1 MRIFEHLHALTLSRF
16 APDQE
21 AVLMQTLP
29 LLIQDDAIS
38 MPRALC
44 FEPTMINSKIVKKA
58 LCLVE
63 AEEASAQSM
72 IRELTMDGRKV
83 YVVGR
88 FKSKVGKKLTKN
100 SIAVRIQKHSNAFEC
115 IFPDAFTPCSIL
127 PQDYMLTLDGEA
139 PVHYKAFKD
148 ADGGSKA
155 ELEALIEV
163 CQSMHLVMP
172 LNGSAPG
179 SFISSELNPAELI
192 CTCKGFKISSN
203 CSHEVAVTALFISDA
218 QCVPGRTSFDKTYLE
233 NFVEKVARVTL
244 RANGTRRH
252 CHSCWEPHSAARRHS
267 RRGRGRRGV

>member
-1 MRIFEHLHALTLSRF
+1 
-16 APDQE
+16 
-21 AVLMQTLP
+21 
-29 LLIQDDAIS
+29 
-38 MPRALC
+38 
-44 FEPTMINSKIVKKA
+44 MIDSKIVKKA
-58 LCLVE
+58 VRLLE

-100 SIAVRIQKHSNAFEC
+100 SVSVRIQTHSNAFERIGMHISGC
-115 IFPDAFTPCSIL
+115 LHPLLHTP

-233 NFVEKVARVTL
+233 NLVEKVARVTH

-252 CHSCWEPHSAARRHS
+252 VVAGNRIQPRDDTVEEAGDGEESDEDLD
-267 RRGRGRRGV
+267 GM

>member
-1 MRIFEHLHALTLSRF
+1 MRIFEHLYALTLSRF

-100 SIAVRIQKHSNAFEC
+100 SVSVRIQTHSNAFER
-115 IFPDAFTPCSIL
+115 IGVHISGL
-127 PQDYMLTLDGEA
+127 PSPPA
-139 PVHYKAFKD
+139 PY
-148 ADGGSKA
+148 S
-155 ELEALIEV
+155 
-163 CQSMHLVMP
+163 P
-172 LNGSAPG
+172 RT
-179 SFISSELNPAELI
+179 
-192 CTCKGFKISSN
+192 TC
-203 CSHEVAVTALFISDA
+203 
-218 QCVPGRTSFDKTYLE
+218 
-233 NFVEKVARVTL
+233 
-244 RANGTRRH
+244 
-252 CHSCWEPHSAARRHS
+252 
-267 RRGRGRRGV
+267 

>member
-58 LCLVE
+58 LCLLE

-100 SIAVRIQKHSNAFEC
+100 SVSVRIQTHSNAFERIEC
-115 IFPDAFTPCSIL
+115 IFPDCLHPLLHTPPGL
-127 PQDYMLTLDGEA
+127 H
-139 PVHYKAFKD
+139 VD
-148 ADGGSKA
+148 A
-155 ELEALIEV
+155 
-163 CQSMHLVMP
+163 
-172 LNGSAPG
+172 
-179 SFISSELNPAELI
+179 
-192 CTCKGFKISSN
+192 
-203 CSHEVAVTALFISDA
+203 
-218 QCVPGRTSFDKTYLE
+218 
-233 NFVEKVARVTL
+233 
-244 RANGTRRH
+244 
-252 CHSCWEPHSAARRHS
+252 
-267 RRGRGRRGV
+267 